1 MRAEVLNGHLDA
13 LLLATLAAGPR
24 PSLAGVRRRGQRPAR
39 RRTATAGAGVS
50 ADRDPV
56 ADLALLR

>member
-24 PSLAGVRRRGQRPAR
+24 HSLAGVRRRGQRPAR
-39 RRTATAGAGVS
+39 RHATVGAGVS